1 MFFPSGWFTFTLG
14 QRARI
19 GGQKDPWF
27 VVDKD
32 IMTGE
37 IFIVRYTSFIAHGT
51 FLLSKGQKRFFS
63 FNLID
68 PKLVPLFQ
76 GPTTNHP
83 ALLRDTLQTDRFH
96 WISGEPPAEL
106 VHTPMM
112 ECHFRFIHQMPLSE
126 S

>member
-1 MFFPSGWFTFTLG
+1 MLYVFPTGWFTFTLG

-32 IMTGE
+32 VTTSE
-37 IFIVRYTSFIAHGT
+37 IFIVSYTCH
-51 FLLSKGQKRFFS
+51 LLLIGPVCYRNQK
-63 FNLID
+63 
-68 PKLVPLFQ
+68 KVKMVPLSQ

-96 WISGEPPAEL
+96 WISEEPPAEL
-106 VHTPMM
+106 VHTHMM
-112 ECHFRFIHQMPLSE
+112 ECHFRFIHQMPLSKL
-126 S
+126 